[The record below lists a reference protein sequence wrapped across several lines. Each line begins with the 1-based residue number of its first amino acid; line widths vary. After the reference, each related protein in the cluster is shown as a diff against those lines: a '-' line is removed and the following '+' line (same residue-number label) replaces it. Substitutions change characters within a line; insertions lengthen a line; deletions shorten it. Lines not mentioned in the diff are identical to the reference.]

1 MMKHTDVIERMITYM
16 NSGDVSEEAFNEHAL
31 FLFTYQFTHN
41 KVYQKY
47 CRQKGKTLRN
57 VKDWKSIPAVP
68 VDAFKQL
75 PLTCTPIEEAEA
87 IFMTS
92 GSTSGVPGKHYHHS
106 LEVYDRSMILNFAEH
121 VMKDRGKIR
130 MAIVYPTVE
139 AMPNSSLAHY
149 LGLAK
154 REFGRED
161 SAYCFDEDGIDS
173 EKLFTMLREAEDSQE
188 PLFILG
194 ASYSFVHL
202 FEMLDEADLTFSLPE
217 GSMIFDTGG
226 YKNQS
231 EELDLD
237 TFYRLLQ
244 EKFGVPR
251 EECLNMYGMTE
262 LSSQFYDSGNA
273 AVPSRKFG
281 PTWIRSLVVDPLTGE
296 EKKAGEKGILI
307 HYDLANIN
315 SVIGIMT
322 EDIGEKEG
330 EGFYL
335 FGRAEGAEA
344 KGCSMALDTF
354 LQATTGGK

>member
-1 MMKHTDVIERMITYM
+1 MMNHREVIERTIAYM

-31 FLFTYQFTHN
+31 FLFTYQFTNN
-41 KVYQKY
+41 KVYQKF
-47 CRQKGKTLRN
+47 CRQKGKTLRS
-57 VKDWKSIPAVP
+57 VKDWKSIPPVP

-75 PLTCTPIEEAEA
+75 PLTCTPVEEAGA
-87 IFMTS
+87 VFMTS

-121 VMKDRGKIR
+121 VMKDREKLR
-130 MAIVYPTVE
+130 MAIVYPTAE

-161 SAYCFDEDGIDS
+161 SAYCFDENGIES
-173 EKLFTMLREAEDSQE
+173 EKLFTMLAEAESSQE
-188 PLFILG
+188 PIFLLG

-202 FEMLDEADLTFSLPE
+202 FDMLAEADLRFTLPE

-237 TFYRLLQ
+237 TFYQRLQ
-244 EKFGVPR
+244 ENFGVDR
-251 EECLNMYGMTE
+251 KDCINMYGMTE

-273 AVPSRKFG
+273 RVPARKFG
-281 PTWIRSLVVDPLTGE
+281 PHWIRSLVVDPLTGE
-296 EKKAGEKGILI
+296 EKPAGEKGILI

-322 EDIGEKEG
+322 EDIGRKEG

-344 KGCSMALDTF
+344 KGCSMALDSF
-354 LQATTGGK
+354 LQATRGGE